1 MSILFSAFSPLLL
14 IDYTARTRE
23 FGMPPAHILP
33 ACGKNGS
40 PHRDYVTVRR
50 AAFRYYSV
58 KFKRLQVNKLGFFF
72 GKTSE
77 PEPSAAANGE
87 KRLRVDPRRCPQN
100 HPCPAVRV
108 CPTNALKQ
116 SGYGLPSVDMETCI
130 TCGKC
135 VRYCP
140 MGAISVG

>member
-1 MSILFSAFSPLLL
+1 MQSAR
-14 IDYTARTRE
+14 Y
-23 FGMPPAHILP
+23 
-33 ACGKNGS
+33 
-40 PHRDYVTVRR
+40 RDYVTVLL
-50 AAFRYYSV
+50 AVFLYHSI
-58 KFKRLQVNKLGFFF
+58 KFKRLQVNKLNFFF
-72 GKTSE
+72 GKSSE
-77 PEPSAAANGE
+77 SGQPASADGE

-116 SGYGLPSVDMETCI
+116 KGFGLPSVDMDSCI